1 MNKVEKVIYLNGQI
15 ESLRN
20 INKDLMKVLND
31 NFKLL
36 QQTEKRLENKI
47 QFRNKL
53 NHEIEGS
60 RK

>member
-53 NHEIEGS
+53 NYEIEGES
-60 RK
+60 K